1 MVRARRVRE
10 PTDRSM
16 GGPQRPAEAQAIGIE
31 RFRGSARI
39 LELGGA
45 RTRDR
50 SVRANPREP
59 GSVPAPELG
68 PVGSVECC
76 RTLKWRSPPH
86 IGSTA
91 MSVAQPEDTGKLP
104 RGPSEQP
111 GRRRWRKSRRK
122 FPGLIV
128 ATPVQSHAASTN
140 LAFDAPWGPARL
152 AVRSKYRD
160 SPPNAPCRN
169 RSSHLPRR
177 LRRTQTFP

>member
-1 MVRARRVRE
+1 
-10 PTDRSM
+10 M
-16 GGPQRPAEAQAIGIE
+16 GGPLRPAKAQAIGVNVFAVRRVSSSWEE
-31 RFRGSARI
+31 REPRTAEFAPIRGSQGVSLSLNLIRLVRWNAAGRWS
-39 LELGGA
+39 GG
-45 RTRDR
+45 
-50 SVRANPREP
+50 PR
-59 GSVPAPELG
+59 L
-68 PVGSVECC
+68 
-76 RTLKWRSPPH
+76 T
-86 IGSTA
+86 
-91 MSVAQPEDTGKLP
+91 SVARRCWSHSLKTPGKLP

-122 FPGLIV
+122 FPGLIA
-128 ATPVQSHAASTN
+128 ATPVQPHAASTN